1 MPNPGSPAAPTSGDL
16 DITVVDRGGRTMTQ
30 HAMALSGR
38 LRFQNLSGGT
48 LTITCTSGHPAPFL
62 VEGCAAAV
70 ASFTVQ
76 GTEPKEVHIA
86 DGLHDGGSIKYTA
99 QIEGTTAEDPV
110 IIFDRR

>member
-1 MPNPGSPAAPTSGDL
+1 MPIPGTPGAPISGDL
-16 DITVVDRGGRTMTQ
+16 HITVVSRGGRTMTQ

-38 LRFQNLSGGT
+38 LRFQNLAGGT
-48 LTITCTSGHPAPFL
+48 LTVTCTSGHHAPFL
-62 VEGCAAAV
+62 VEGCADPV

-76 GTEPKEVHIA
+76 GTEPKVVRIA
-86 DGLHDGGSIKYTA
+86 DGLDEGDSIKYTA

>member
-16 DITVVDRGGRTMTQ
+16 DITVVSREGKTMTQ
-30 HAMALSGR
+30 HVMDPRGR
-38 LRFQNLSGGT
+38 LTFQNLSGGT
-48 LTITCTSGHPAPFL
+48 LTIICTSGHHAPFL
-62 VEGCAAAV
+62 VEGCANPV

-76 GTEPKEVHIA
+76 GTEPKVVRIA
-86 DGLHDGGSIKYTA
+86 NGLNEGDSIKYTA